1 MECIFSISL
10 KRLSS
15 VLNFFGLIF
24 SWLVTHLIKTLVYL
38 DHGGVLQDC
47 SKGLVYCLFFLS
59 FLFIRFSFPG
69 LKGTRH

>member
-24 SWLVTHLIKTLVYL
+24 SLLVTHLIKTLVYL
-38 DHGGVLQDC
+38 VHSGVLQDY

-59 FLFIRFSFPG
+59 SLLHSVLFSG
-69 LKGTRH
+69 A